1 MKLIGMIVL
10 LAGCSQPT
18 DEARSSLTDSGAAA
32 GPHTD
37 DTTESSDCSELTAT
51 IHASRL
57 GGALPLLVDF
67 DGSDSCGPAPINT
80 YTWSFEGEP
89 VDGIVASHTWL
100 SSGDTVVTLTVTDA
114 DGSTAASTLTITAEP
129 ASCPEIDAVL
139 EAGALEHDELDESS
153 GLMVSRL
160 IPDLMWTHNDSG
172 DAARVF
178 AVGLD
183 GRDRGVFTL
192 SGAEAG
198 DWEDSAIYTNPSS
211 GQTTLFIG
219 DIGDNSQ
226 ERESISV
233 FMVPEPDAALLDATS
248 DTVLSDWSVLTLTY
262 PDGVALNADTLLV
275 DPQTGDLYIVADR
288 GDAPVLYRKPAPH
301 TPDGTAMLEEVVAL
315 NMGYPTGGG
324 FSPLGDKLLL
334 RTADEGLLWLRDST
348 FDLVDALQSSA
359 CSVPIAEEARGEA
372 VDFLADG
379 SGYVTTSEEAY
390 EPVWVTELH
399 EDTPCIGLEARL
411 LTSADLEVPAEVR
424 FSVDP
429 YCVPEGI
436 ASVVW
441 NIAGEESTT
450 LAPTFLFESAGSVPV
465 SFTVTDAAGTQAT
478 TQAAIT
484 LTAQSCPETGE
495 TETLGSL
502 ESASI
507 TETSGVV
514 VSALSDGVL
523 WVHNDSG
530 DSARLFAIAESG
542 ALLGTYT
549 LDVSTRDWEDLTVGW
564 NAELG
569 TEALYIG
576 DVGDNAT
583 SRESL
588 SVVIVP
594 EPVVELNQAEISAE
608 LTDFSTLTLTYPDG
622 EAHNCETL
630 AYDPR
635 TGSLIIVTKSA
646 DGESHV
652 FEKSAP
658 HEDGTETELTFLTTL
673 QFGSEPLTGSA
684 NTTAGDFSPLGDQLL
699 IRTYSDAWMWLRDGS
714 ESLADALAGE
724 ACDADA
730 PSEDQG
736 EAIAYTP
743 DGSGYITISEGTGS
757 PILLTPLQ

>member
-1 MKLIGMIVL
+1 MRLVGMVML
-10 LAGCSQPT
+10 LVGCSQPFDRIDPT
-18 DEARSSLTDSGAAA
+18 LTDTGAAA
-32 GPHTD
+32 GPDTD
-37 DTTESSDCSELTAT
+37 GTIADCPELTSI

-57 GGALPLLVDF
+57 GGSLPLLVSF
-67 DGSDSCGPAPINT
+67 DGSDSCGPVPINA
-80 YTWSFEGEP
+80 YSWSFEGAP
-89 VDGIVASHTWL
+89 VDGIVASHMWL
-100 SSGDTVVTLTVTDA
+100 GSGDSTVTLTVTDA
-114 DGSTAASTLTITAEP
+114 DGSTATSSLTITAEP
-129 ASCPEIDAVL
+129 ADCPEIDAVR
-139 EAGALEHDELDESS
+139 EAGALGHDELNESS
-153 GLMVSRL
+153 GLMVSRQ
-160 IPDLMWTHNDSG
+160 ISDLMWTHNDSG
-172 DAARVF
+172 DSARLF
-178 AVGLD
+178 AIGLD

-192 SGAEAG
+192 TDAEAG
-198 DWEDSAIYTNPSS
+198 DWEDSAIYTDPVS
-211 GQTTLFIG
+211 GQTTLFVG

-226 ERESISV
+226 ARESISIL
-233 FMVPEPDAALLDATS
+233 MVPEPDAALLDAKT
-248 DTVLSDWSVLTLTY
+248 DTALSDWSVLTLSY
-262 PDGVALNADTLLV
+262 PDGVALNADTLLA
-275 DPQTGDLYIVADR
+275 DPQTGDLYIVADH
-288 GDAPVLYRKPAPH
+288 DDTPVLFRKPAPH
-301 TPDGTAMLEEVVAL
+301 TPGGVAVLEEVVAL
-315 NMGYPTGGG
+315 DMDYPTGGG

-334 RTADEGLLWLRDST
+334 RTADTGILWRRDAT
-348 FDLVDALQSSA
+348 FDLVDALQSVS
-359 CSVPIAEEARGEA
+359 CSVPIAEEIRGES

-399 EDTPCIGLEARL
+399 QDTPCSGLEARL
-411 LTSADLEVPAEVR
+411 LTSSDLEVPAEVH

-450 LAPTFLFESAGSVPV
+450 LAPTRLFESAGSVAV
-465 SFTVTDAAGTQAT
+465 SLTVTDAVGDHSTIET
-478 TQAAIT
+478 AIT
-484 LTAQSCPETGE
+484 LTAQSCPQPGE
-495 TETLGSL
+495 TETLGEL
-502 ESASI
+502 ESASL

-542 ALLGTYT
+542 VLLGTYT
-549 LDVSTRDWEDLTVGW
+549 LDVSTRDWEDLTAGW

-569 TEALYIG
+569 AEALYIG
-576 DVGDNAT
+576 DIGDNAT

-652 FEKSAP
+652 FEKPAP
-658 HEDGTETELTFLTTL
+658 HEDGTETELTFLATL

-724 ACDADA
+724 ACDAVA
-730 PSEDQG
+730 PSENQG

-743 DGSGYITISEGTGS
+743 DGSGYVTISEGTGS